1 MKRKNREEKKSFAR
15 PLLLSL
21 LVRSRHWATNALCV
35 CVCVVAVI
43 EDRKAL
49 DEVKKKKGEKTETNM
64 QSKAIEGVPRRAHAF
79 SCTVRS

>member
-49 DEVKKKKGEKTETNM
+49 DEVKKRKERKPRQTC
-64 QSKAIEGVPRRAHAF
+64 KARL
-79 SCTVRS
+79 